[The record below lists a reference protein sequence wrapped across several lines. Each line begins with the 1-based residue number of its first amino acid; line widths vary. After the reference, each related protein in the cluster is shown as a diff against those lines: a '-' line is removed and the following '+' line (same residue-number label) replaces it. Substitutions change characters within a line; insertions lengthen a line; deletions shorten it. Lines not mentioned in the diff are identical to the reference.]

1 LYEAGAET
9 VHVANI
15 QKEAWRIKDEGGPY
29 ADSLVVVLPKDKEKR
44 KKLFEINRVEAERE
58 GFDGMRDAGQKEL
71 FFWWD

>member
-1 LYEAGAET
+1 M
-9 VHVANI
+9 HVANI